1 MCAGDKRGPSY
12 KSHLQINH
20 DDSISAEQLA
30 KIEPKILCS
39 NCKNVSRV
47 QKVCEKIQ
55 FLKRLLL
62 RVNIDR
68 IMFT

>member
-20 DDSISAEQLA
+20 DDSISAKQLA
-30 KIEPKILCS
+30 KIEPKILYS

-47 QKVCEKIQ
+47 QKVCEENTIS
-55 FLKRLLL
+55 
-62 RVNIDR
+62 
-68 IMFT
+68 